1 MTTLGVG
8 CTERE
13 KVTGWESLTPKRISA
28 QEMAYRQL
36 ADIADD
42 AWKRYI
48 LICDQLEDAKNSGDK
63 VAVEF
68 YITKLNQALDA
79 AKDADIIKT
88 RAYQYMNGGEK

>member
-1 MTTLGVG
+1 MNTLGIDSTDRDPVI
-8 CTERE
+8 
-13 KVTGWESLTPKRISA
+13 GWEATQPKKISA

-42 AWKRYI
+42 AWKHYI